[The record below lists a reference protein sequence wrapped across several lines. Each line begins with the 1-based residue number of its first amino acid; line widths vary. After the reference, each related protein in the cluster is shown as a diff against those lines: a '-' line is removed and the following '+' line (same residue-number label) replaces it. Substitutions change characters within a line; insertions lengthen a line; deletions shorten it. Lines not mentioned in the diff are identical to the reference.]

1 MKKTTKMIISA
12 IAILLVIIAVVI
24 LISNISAKKPSK
36 AVENF
41 AKELA
46 KGNFTKAK
54 EYTADDTFATLGIE
68 LDSEEIDMIK
78 LYYKNLDV
86 KVTKVNK
93 AKDTAVV
100 TVEITNKDLG
110 KILSNYMK
118 KAQELA
124 LQKVTNKSSVDSME
138 KELEEYFK
146 SLFEGETIETIS
158 TTIDVVLTKQEG
170 KWKVVVDD
178 ILRDSLLPGL
188 YSATNIFVA

>member
-12 IAILLVIIAVVI
+12 IAILLVILAIVI
-24 LISNISAKKPSK
+24 LISNISNKKPSK

-41 AKELA
+41 AKELS

-54 EYTADDTFATLGIE
+54 EYTADDTFAALGIE
-68 LDSEEIDMIK
+68 LDSEEIEMIK

-100 TVEITNKDLG
+100 TVEISNKDLG

-124 LQKVTNKSSVDSME
+124 LQKVTSKSSVESME

-146 SLFEGETIETIS
+146 SLFEGDAIETIS
-158 TTIDVVLTKQEG
+158 NSIDVVLTKQDG
-170 KWKVVVDD
+170 KWKVIVDD
-178 ILRDSLLPGL
+178 TLRDTLLPGL
-188 YSATNIFVA
+188 YSATNILVA